1 MYYSTQ
7 HCIGGNVCTETFK
20 GQSFPQLAHAY
31 GQNTA
36 VPFDD
41 VPQENGQLSNA
52 LKQKLAEMGL
62 LDMEVILRYSGI
74 HTRRALDDLN
84 PMEKTVLL
92 TKARQLYEVLGIFP
106 SSLKNTLNMM
116 FGNLPPQSMYQGS
129 PWAMQAGK
137 MPWSQQVVPSQ
148 PSVSTEPLTDAL
160 CGDTFL
166 KRSLGAALLGASE
179 IVGLERYTEC
189 LRRLKRS
196 NEHVVASCLEAAEA
210 LAALG
215 NSNTNAHNRE
225 QKEALKLAKK
235 AVRDVLLWRC
245 TGNALGLD
253 SRDAMVR
260 AFEET
265 CHHTGCDGNT
275 VSQLTNGYRK
285 IVEELKKSIDANLV
299 DGAPGS
305 QGRQQQPQQQATGTA
320 TSEGGGTSG
329 SSWQAAAKGP
339 NSVIDPMGPSSS
351 DPVLPHPADP
361 EGLHGPPM
369 LPHPADPEGLH
380 GPPRHVRSLPP
391 NRRSPGPR
399 SRDSGCSLQMAQMM
413 EMMKAMAHHLQE
425 VRAQV
430 GKFQQDHNPF
440 PSMPVVTYNDDDDE
454 DDAPD

>member
-1 MYYSTQ
+1 
-7 HCIGGNVCTETFK
+7 
-20 GQSFPQLAHAY
+20 
-31 GQNTA
+31 
-36 VPFDD
+36 
-41 VPQENGQLSNA
+41 
-52 LKQKLAEMGL
+52 
-62 LDMEVILRYSGI
+62 
-74 HTRRALDDLN
+74 
-84 PMEKTVLL
+84 
-92 TKARQLYEVLGIFP
+92 
-106 SSLKNTLNMM
+106 
-116 FGNLPPQSMYQGS
+116 
-129 PWAMQAGK
+129 

-160 CGDTFL
+160 YDDTLL
-166 KRSLGAALLGASE
+166 KRTLGQALLEASE

-215 NSNTNAHNRE
+215 NSKTNAHNRD
-225 QKEALKLAKK
+225 QKEALKRAKK

-253 SRDAMVR
+253 SREAMVR
-260 AFEET
+260 AFEEA
-265 CHHTGCDGNT
+265 CRHTHCDGNT